1 MNHRHAPAGLGKRRG
16 FTLVELLVVVAL
28 AGALAAIAVPSM
40 TSAARGYRLAGDA
53 RTLAHT
59 VSLAKMR
66 AAAAF
71 TRVRLRADTG
81 AGTYSIEEWDGSAW
95 VVRGGAQRLGPG
107 VRFGFGG
114 LVSAPPNSQ
123 TTITLSPACLDNA
136 DPPAPIAGTACIV
149 YNSRGVPINATGAPI
164 GGNGLYLTDG
174 IAVYGSMV
182 AATGLNTLWWTP
194 HATPPRWLKVQ

>member
-1 MNHRHAPAGLGKRRG
+1 
-16 FTLVELLVVVAL
+16 
-28 AGALAAIAVPSM
+28 M

-81 AGTYSIEEWDGSAW
+81 ARTFSIEEWDGSGW
-95 VVRGGAQRLGPG
+95 VVRGGFQRLAPG

-123 TTITLSPACLDNA
+123 TTIALSSACLDNA
-136 DPPAPIAGTACIV
+136 DPPVPIAGTACIV

-174 IAVYGSMV
+174 IAMYGSMV

>member
-1 MNHRHAPAGLGKRRG
+1 MNHQHAPTNLGTRRG
-16 FTLVELLVVVAL
+16 FSLIELLVVVAL
-28 AGALAAIAVPSM
+28 AGVLAAMAVPSM
-40 TSAARGYRLAGDA
+40 TSAARGYRLAGDS

-59 VSLAKMR
+59 LSLAKMR

-71 TRVRLRADTG
+71 TRVRLRANTG
-81 AGTYSIEEWDGSAW
+81 ARTYAIEEWDGSAW
-95 VVRGGAQRLGPG
+95 VARGGSQSLSPG

-114 LVSAPPNSQ
+114 LASAPPNTQ
-123 TTITLSPACLDNA
+123 TAIALSPACFDA
-136 DPPAPIAGTACIV
+136 ATPPAPIAGTACIV
-149 YNSRGVPINATGAPI
+149 YNSRGVPVNSTGAPV

-194 HATPPRWLKVQ
+194 HATPPRWMKVQ

>member
-1 MNHRHAPAGLGKRRG
+1 MNYRHAPANVGKRRG

-28 AGALAAIAVPSM
+28 AGVLAALAAPAMS
-40 TSAARGYRLAGDA
+40 SATRGYRLAGDA

-81 AGTYSIEEWDGSAW
+81 ARTFSVEEWNGSAW
-95 VVRGGAQRLGPG
+95 VVHGGSQGLSQGIA
-107 VRFGFGG
+107 FGFGG
-114 LVSAPPNSQ
+114 LVSAPPNTQ
-123 TTITLSPACLDNA
+123 TTIALSSACLDDA
-136 DPPAPIAGTACIV
+136 VPPAPIAGTACIV
-149 YNSRGVPINATGAPI
+149 YNSRGVPINSSGAPA

-174 IAVYGSMV
+174 VAVYATMV
-182 AATGLNTLWWTP
+182 AATGLSTLWWTP
-194 HATPPRWLKVQ
+194 YATPPRWLKVQ

>member
-1 MNHRHAPAGLGKRRG
+1 VPAM
-16 FTLVELLVVVAL
+16 
-28 AGALAAIAVPSM
+28 S
-40 TSAARGYRLAGDA
+40 SATRGYRLAGDA

-81 AGTYSIEEWDGSAW
+81 TRTFSVEEWNGSAW
-95 VVRGGAQRLGPG
+95 VVSGGTERLSPG
-107 VRFGFGG
+107 IAFGFGS
-114 LVSAPPNSQ
+114 LASAPPNTQ
-123 TTITLSPACLDNA
+123 TTIALSSACLDNA
-136 DPPAPIAGTACIV
+136 DPPVPIPNTACIV
-149 YNSRGVPINATGAPI
+149 YNSRGVPVNATGAPI

-174 IAVYGSMV
+174 AAVDATMV

-194 HATPPRWLKVQ
+194 YATPPRWLKVQ

>member
-1 MNHRHAPAGLGKRRG
+1 MNHRHAPANVGKRRG
-16 FTLVELLVVVAL
+16 FSLIELLVVVAL
-28 AGALAAIAVPSM
+28 AGVLAAIAAPSM
-40 TSAARGYRLAGDA
+40 TSATRGYRLAGDA

-81 AGTYSIEEWDGSAW
+81 TRAFSIEEWNGSAW
-95 VVRGGAQRLGPG
+95 VVRGGFQGLSPG
-107 VRFGFGG
+107 VTFGFGG
-114 LVSAPPNSQ
+114 LASAPPNTQ
-123 TTITLSPACLDNA
+123 TTIALSSACLDTA
-136 DPPAPIAGTACIV
+136 VPPAPIPGTACIV

-174 IAVYGSMV
+174 VAVYAAMV

-194 HATPPRWLKVQ
+194 YATPPRWLKVQ

>member
-1 MNHRHAPAGLGKRRG
+1 MNHRHAPADLDKRRG
-16 FTLVELLVVVAL
+16 FTLIETLVVVAL
-28 AGALAAIAVPSM
+28 VGVLGAIAVPAMS
-40 TSAARGYRLAGDA
+40 SATRGYRLAGDA

-81 AGTYSIEEWDGSAW
+81 ARTLSIEEWNGGAW
-95 VVRGGAQRLGPG
+95 VVRGGLQRLSPG
-107 VRFGFGG
+107 VAFGFGG
-114 LVSAPPNSQ
+114 LVLAPPNTQ
-123 TTITLSPACLDNA
+123 TTIALSSACLDTA
-136 DPPAPIAGTACIV
+136 DPPAPISGTACIV
-149 YNSRGVPINATGAPI
+149 YNSRGVPINSTGAPI

-174 IAVYGSMV
+174 VAVYASMV

-194 HATPPRWLKVQ
+194 YATPPRWLKVQ

>member
-1 MNHRHAPAGLGKRRG
+1 MNHPHAPATFGKRRG

-28 AGALAAIAVPSM
+28 AGVLAAIAVPAMS
-40 TSAARGYRLAGDA
+40 SATRGYRLAGDA

-81 AGTYSIEEWDGSAW
+81 ARTFAIEEWNGTAW
-95 VVRGGAQRLGPG
+95 VVSGGTQRLSPG
-107 VRFGFGG
+107 VTFGFGG
-114 LVSAPPNSQ
+114 LASAPPNTQ
-123 TTITLSPACLDNA
+123 TTIALSSVCLDTS
-136 DPPAPIAGTACIV
+136 DPPVPIPSTACIV
-149 YNSRGVPINATGAPI
+149 YNSRGVPVNANGAPI

-174 IAVYGSMV
+174 TAVYASMV
-182 AATGLNTLWWTP
+182 AATGLNTVWWTP
-194 HATPPRWLKVQ
+194 YATPPRWLKVQ